1 MAKAVAADVT
11 DFPVVLLGGAADV
24 EVGNEIVFVEG
35 DVVSVGDDVSVGDA
49 VSVEG
54 DAVSVDELL
63 LLVEAELL
71 EPNKLEKLEEVE
83 LAIYS
88 NCVLFFLFLSFYRL
102 MDCYIEPSLTEPGVK
117 YFMKETLK
125 QCQEKKIKFYYFW
138 ANIGFFAL
146 FISILASLLVWKQKT
161 KKTKEEKI
169 EDRVKQRKYIL
180 EKIQHLQE
188 KKKKEQNMIITNLPK
203 FESEFELMHKK
214 YYQI

>member
-35 DVVSVGDDVSVGDA
+35 DAVSVGDA
-49 VSVEG
+49 VF
-54 DAVSVDELL
+54 VDELL
-63 LLVEAELL
+63 LLAGAELL
-71 EPNKLEKLEEVE
+71 EPNKLEKLEVE
-83 LAIYS
+83 LVIYS

-138 ANIGFFAL
+138 TNIGFFAL

-180 EKIQHLQE
+180 EKIKCLQE